1 MRMAWIKHNTRR
13 NAIIGKF
20 QLGGWQATSERS
32 SGYVSEV
39 LIYDSQISTAERIS
53 VETYLASKYRLLDHP
68 EHSLPE
74 LNVPGEYTILYTTA
88 DSSNNRSFATRKLIV
103 KPDPTLPVI
112 LLEGDAVLSHQAG
125 TEFIDPGAKVVDG
138 NGEPVDGAQ
147 IVASGS
153 VDSSKLGISV

>member
-1 MRMAWIKHNTRR
+1 M
-13 NAIIGKF
+13 
-20 QLGGWQATSERS
+20 
-32 SGYVSEV
+32 
-39 LIYDSQISTAERIS
+39 
-53 VETYLASKYRLLDHP
+53 
-68 EHSLPE
+68 
-74 LNVPGEYTILYTTA
+74 PGEYTILYTTA

-112 LLEGDAVLSHQAG
+112 VLEGDAVLSHQAG

-153 VDSSKLGISV
+153 VDSSKLGIFSLTYDYTMLKAKLRCRLSVLLVADTAGPVITLEGVDNHY